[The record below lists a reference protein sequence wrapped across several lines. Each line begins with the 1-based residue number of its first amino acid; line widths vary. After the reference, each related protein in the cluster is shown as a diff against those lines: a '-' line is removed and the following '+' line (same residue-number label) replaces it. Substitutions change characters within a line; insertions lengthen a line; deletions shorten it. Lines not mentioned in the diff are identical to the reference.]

1 MPTPST
7 SPTTNSPNPTQSPTS
22 SLTSLLTSNQPASST
37 YKITFLSSRGFP
49 TASANVK
56 SGDSFIVQV
65 SSPVGN
71 ATHRWIY
78 TGFSIDGGKEI
89 MGVIYTF
96 SNVQLSIQLLS
107 TGKSNTTLPYFL
119 NMDQQAEADG
129 TIQVQLHTSL

>member
-1 MPTPST
+1 
-7 SPTTNSPNPTQSPTS
+7 
-22 SLTSLLTSNQPASST
+22 
-37 YKITFLSSRGFP
+37 
-49 TASANVK
+49 
-56 SGDSFIVQV
+56 
-65 SSPVGN
+65 
-71 ATHRWIY
+71 
-78 TGFSIDGGKEI
+78 